1 MTLIYRFL
9 VALVLFLTVWNLFD
23 EEDIKKQANNAL
35 VIIPLLLRVL
45 MIK

>member
-1 MTLIYRFL
+1 MTLIYRI
-9 VALVLFLTVWNLFD
+9 LVLIVLIFTIWNLFD
-23 EEDIKKQANNAL
+23 EDDIKKQANNAL

>member
-1 MTLIYRFL
+1 MTLIYR
-9 VALVLFLTVWNLFD
+9 ALVGIVLIFTVWNLFE

>member
-1 MTLIYRFL
+1 MTLIYRLL
-9 VALVLFLTVWNLFD
+9 VAMVLIFTVWNLFD
-23 EEDIKKQANNAL
+23 EEDVLKQANNAL

>member
-1 MTLIYRFL
+1 MALVYRLL
-9 VALVLFLTVWNLFD
+9 VAFVLLFTVWELFD
-23 EEDIKKQANNAL
+23 EEDLWNQANNAL

>member
-1 MTLIYRFL
+1 MTLIYRIL
-9 VALVLFLTVWNLFD
+9 VGLVLLLTVWNLYE

-35 VIIPLLLRVL
+35 VVIPLLLRVS

>member
-1 MTLIYRFL
+1 MTLIYRIL
-9 VALVLFLTVWNLFD
+9 VGLVLLLTVWNLYE

-35 VIIPLLLRVL
+35 VVIPLLLRVL

>member
-1 MTLIYRFL
+1 MTLIYRI
-9 VALVLFLTVWNLFD
+9 LVLIVLIFTVWNLFD
-23 EEDIKKQANNAL
+23 EDDIKKQANAAL

>member
-1 MTLIYRFL
+1 MTLIYRTL
-9 VALVLFLTVWNLFD
+9 VAIVLIFTVWNLYD
-23 EEDIKKQANNAL
+23 EDDIKKQANNAL